1 MNSNRRISIILAL
14 SVLLVIT
21 VGAHAA
27 DWTSEDIGTAANTP
41 GTTDYNTASGLWTI
55 EGDGDDIW
63 GTADGFRF
71 VYQEV
76 SGDFE
81 MSCQMLSIQNTNAWA
96 KGGVMARASNETN
109 AAYAFTFVTVGN
121 GTSLQWRLTDGAS
134 AAPDGAGIAGT
145 VPYYIKLVREG
156 NMFFGFRSTNGEDW
170 EENHTSG
177 QACEV
182 EVVME
187 DPILVGLALTSHSA
201 GVLCA
206 AEFDSLEA
214 SFLNQPV
221 ESGGKLPITWAE
233 IKHCR

>member
-1 MNSNRRISIILAL
+1 MLAL
-14 SVLLVIT
+14 PVLLVII
-21 VGAHAA
+21 VGAYAA
-27 DWTSEDIGTAANTP
+27 DWTSEDIGTAENTP
-41 GTTDYNTASGLWTI
+41 GTTDYNAASGLWTI
-55 EGDGDDIW
+55 EADGDDIW
-63 GTADGFRF
+63 GNADGFRF
-71 VYQEV
+71 IYQEV

-81 MSCQMLSIQNTNAWA
+81 MSCQMLSIQNTNVWA
-96 KGGVMARASNETN
+96 KGGVMARSSATAP

-121 GTSLQWRLTDGAS
+121 GTSLQWRLTDGDRAW
-134 AAPDGAGIAGT
+134 PDGAGIAGT
-145 VPYYIKLVREG
+145 APYYVKLVREG
-156 NMFFGFRSTNGEDW
+156 NMFFGFRSMDGEDW
-170 EENHTSG
+170 EENHTTG
-177 QACEV
+177 QASEV

-214 SFLNQPV
+214 SFFNQPV